1 MSNWFALLIFPG
13 FLYAFGMGW
22 LLLWIER
29 KTLARLQ
36 SRMGPPFYQP
46 FFDFIKLMTKEP
58 LPRPSRENGFYLF
71 LPLLAIG
78 ATLGSLTLLP
88 VLPNTLGWVGDL
100 VLFIALIEIAPICL
114 VLMGFLSRSIFGQV
128 GAVREAVLS
137 IAANL
142 PFITALIALAYA
154 SGSLRLID
162 IALQAPPLARGLA
175 VLAILVC
182 LPLKLRLN
190 PFSVANAEQEIYQGA
205 LTELDGW
212 RLGLWE
218 LSHAVEWVALSG
230 LTVSL
235 AVPWRSGVAILDAA
249 LFALLSA
256 ALVFL
261 LTFVAGAT
269 ARLKVEQASRFYWRW
284 GFGLALL
291 ALAVSFLPL
300 GG

>member
-1 MSNWFALLIFPG
+1 MSSWFALLIFPG
-13 FLYAFGMGW
+13 FLYAFVMGW
-22 LLLWIER
+22 LMLWVER
-29 KTLARLQ
+29 KILARLQ
-36 SRMGPPFYQP
+36 SRIGPPFYQP

-58 LPRPSRENGFYLF
+58 LPRTSRENSFYLF

-78 ATLGSLTLLP
+78 ASLGSLTLLP
-88 VLPNTLGWVGDL
+88 VLPNSLSLVGDL
-100 VLFIALIEIAPICL
+100 VLFIALIEMAPICL
-114 VLMGFLSRSIFGQV
+114 VLLGFLSRSIFGQV
-128 GAVREAVLS
+128 GAVREAVLT
-137 IAANL
+137 IASNV

-154 SGSLRLID
+154 SGSLRVID
-162 IALQAPPLARGLA
+162 IALEAPPVARGLA

-235 AVPWRSGVAILDAA
+235 SLPWRSSTPVLDATI
-249 LFALLSA
+249 FALLS
-256 ALVFL
+256 LGQVFL
-261 LTFVAGAT
+261 LSFVAAAT
-269 ARLKVEQASRFYWRW
+269 ARLKVGQASRFYWRW

-291 ALAVSFLPL
+291 ALVVSFFPL

>member
-1 MSNWFALLIFPG
+1 MSSWFALLIFPG
-13 FLYAFGMGW
+13 FLYAFLIGW
-22 LLLWIER
+22 LMLWVER

-36 SRMGPPFYQP
+36 SRIGPPFYQP
-46 FFDFIKLMTKEP
+46 FFDFVKLMTKEP
-58 LPRPSRENGFYLF
+58 LPRLSRENSFYLF
-71 LPLLAIG
+71 LPLLAVG

-88 VLPNTLGWVGDL
+88 VLPNSLSLVGDL
-100 VLFIALIEIAPICL
+100 VLFIALIEIAPIGL
-114 VLMGFLSRSIFGQV
+114 VLLGFLSRSIFGQV
-128 GAVREAVLS
+128 GAVREAVLI
-137 IAANL
+137 IASNL

-154 SGSLRLID
+154 SGSLRLMD
-162 IALQAPPLARGLA
+162 IAFQAPSVARGLA

-218 LSHAVEWVALSG
+218 LSHAFEWVALSG

-235 AVPWRSGVAILDAA
+235 ALPWRSGVAILDAA
-249 LFALLSA
+249 LFALLSV

-261 LTFVAGAT
+261 LAFVAGAT
-269 ARLKVEQASRFYWRW
+269 ARLKLGQASRFYWRW

-291 ALAVSFLPL
+291 ALVVSFFPF

>member
-1 MSNWFALLIFPG
+1 MTSWFALLVFPG
-13 FLYAFGMGW
+13 FLYALPMGW
-22 LLLWIER
+22 LMLWVER
-29 KTLARLQ
+29 KTIARLQ
-36 SRMGPPFYQP
+36 SRIGPPFYQP
-46 FFDFIKLMTKEP
+46 FFDFVKLMTKEP
-58 LPRPSRENGFYLF
+58 LRRPRSEDSFYLF
-71 LPLLAIG
+71 LPLLAFG

-88 VLPNTLGWVGDL
+88 ILATSPSLVGDI
-100 VLFIALIEIAPICL
+100 VLFVALIEVAPICL
-114 VLMGFLSRSIFGQV
+114 ILLGFLSRSIFGQV

-154 SGSLRLID
+154 SGSLRLME
-162 IALQAPPLARGLA
+162 IAQTAPPLARGLA
-175 VLAILVC
+175 VLALLFC

-218 LSHAVEWVALSG
+218 LTHAVEWVALSG
-230 LTVSL
+230 LTVAL
-235 AVPWRSGVAILDAA
+235 AMPWRSGVMLWDAS
-249 LFALLSA
+249 LFALLS
-256 ALVFL
+256 LVV
-261 LTFVAGAT
+261 TFVLALLAGAT
-269 ARLKVEQASRFYWRW
+269 ARLKLAQASRFYWRW

-291 ALAVSFLPL
+291 TLFVSFLNV

>member
-1 MSNWFALLIFPG
+1 MSNWFALLVFPG
-13 FLYAFGMGW
+13 FLYAFLMGW
-22 LLLWIER
+22 LMLWVER

-36 SRMGPPFYQP
+36 SRIGPPFYQP

-58 LPRPSRENGFYLF
+58 LPRPSRENSFYLF

-88 VLPNTLGWVGDL
+88 VLPNSLSLVGDL

-128 GAVREAVLS
+128 GAVREAVLTFAS
-137 IAANL
+137 NL

-154 SGSLRLID
+154 GGSLRLMD
-162 IALQAPPLARGLA
+162 IALHTPPIARGLA
-175 VLAILVC
+175 VLAILIC

-218 LSHAVEWVALSG
+218 LSHALEWVALSG

-235 AVPWRSGVAILDAA
+235 ALPWRSDVAILDAA
-249 LFALLSA
+249 LFTLLSL

-261 LTFVAGAT
+261 LALVAGAT
-269 ARLKVEQASRFYWRW
+269 ARLKVGQASRFYWRW

-291 ALAVSFLPL
+291 ALVASLFPF

>member
-36 SRMGPPFYQP
+36 SRIGPPFYQP
-46 FFDFIKLMTKEP
+46 FFDFVKLMTKEP
-58 LPRPSRENGFYLF
+58 LLRPSRENSFYLF

-88 VLPNTLGWVGDL
+88 VLPNSLSLVGDL
-100 VLFIALIEIAPICL
+100 VLFIALVEIAPICL

-154 SGSLRLID
+154 SGSLRLIE
-162 IALQAPPLARGLA
+162 IALQAPLLARGLA

-218 LSHAVEWVALSG
+218 LSHAFEWVALSG
-230 LTVSL
+230 LVISL

-249 LFALLSA
+249 LFALLSV

-261 LTFVAGAT
+261 LAFVAGAT
-269 ARLKVEQASRFYWRW
+269 ARLKVGQASRFYWRW

>member
-100 VLFIALIEIAPICL
+100 VLFIALIEIAPIGL

-256 ALVFL
+256 VLVFL
-261 LTFVAGAT
+261 LAFVAGAT